1 MNDLQKYSRFSKSR
15 KKDKK
20 LSLSREVWVYT
31 RVSSK
36 NQQDNYSLEFQ
47 KEEAEKFAMV
57 NGYQIGKYF
66 GNEYESA
73 SSDFTRKEFHEL
85 ITAVRKSNKKPFG
98 ILVYV
103 ISRFSRTGGNAV
115 GIVND
120 LVERLGVHL
129 IEVNSGIDT
138 TTDEGKL
145 NVYGKLIEAKREN
158 QTRLKFTVPGM
169 KKFVKSGQYLG
180 KVPIGYDHFGPR
192 VVDPAKRGIVQ
203 KIIINEDGVKLKK
216 AWEWKLQG
224 LDDVE
229 IIKRL
234 DALGVKITKQNI
246 SSMWR
251 RAFYCGIQTNAFL
264 EGNPIKGKWEPL
276 VSEEVF
282 WGVQQILDGN
292 HQGYHIQTENEY
304 RPLVGTL
311 YCPKCGKKLT
321 GYLVR
326 KKKRHYYKCQK
337 CRGVS
342 IAADSSPK
350 VKNIGAHEMFISLL
364 SSYTMDEKYIQPFSM
379 QLQKTFQSMKAVTFM
394 ERESLDKTVIVLQAE
409 LDTLD
414 EKFAFGKIN
423 DEVLYNK
430 LRAKKLAEINAVRE
444 KLDDTEFEISNLSY
458 FIDKSIELSQNI
470 HKNWQLGNIEIRK
483 QIQKTVFPEGIF
495 VDTNSRTYLT
505 KKVNSLFLAKSQF
518 MKTSGDIKEKLPTKF
533 DEKSSLVAEGV
544 LSILETLITTRYSW
558 LHYYSCISAF
568 YDFCM

>member
-1 MNDLQKYSRFSKSR
+1 MNDLQKYNRFSKSR
-15 KKDKK
+15 KKEKN
-20 LSLSREVWVYT
+20 LSTSREVWVYT

-47 KEEAEKFAMV
+47 KEESEKFATA
-57 NGYQIGKYF
+57 NGYHIGKYF

-73 SSDFTRKEFHEL
+73 SSDFTRKEFQEL
-85 ITAVRKSNKKPFG
+85 ITTVKKSNKKPFG

-129 IEVNSGIDT
+129 IEVNSGTDT

-145 NVYGKLIEAKREN
+145 NIYSRLIEARREN

-169 KKFVKSGQYLG
+169 RKFVKSGHYLG
-180 KVPIGYDHFGPR
+180 KVPMGYDHWGPR
-192 VVDPAKRGIVQ
+192 VVDPAKRGITQ
-203 KIIINEDGVKLKK
+203 KIVINETGVKLRK

-234 DALGVKITKQNI
+234 KVLGVKITKQNI

-264 EGNPIKGKWEPL
+264 DGNPIKGKWEPL
-276 VSEEVF
+276 ISEEIF
-282 WGVQQILDGN
+282 WGVQHILDGN
-292 HQGYHIQTENEY
+292 HQGYHIQAENEF
-304 RPLVGTL
+304 RPLVGTVF
-311 YCPKCGKKLT
+311 CPKCGRKLT

-342 IAADSSPK
+342 IAADSSVI
-350 VKNIGAHEMFISLL
+350 VKTIGAHEMFLELL
-364 SSYTMDEKYIQPFSM
+364 SSFRMDDSFVQPFK
-379 QLQKTFQSMKAVTFM
+379 LALHNTFKSMKADSYR
-394 ERESLDKTVIVLQAE
+394 EKESLEKKICDLQAE
-409 LDTLD
+409 MDTLD
-414 EKFAFGKIN
+414 ERFGFGKIN
-423 DEVLYNK
+423 DEALYNK
-430 LRAKKLAEINAVRE
+430 LRTKKQAEINAVRE
-444 KLDDTEFEISNLSY
+444 KLDDSEIEISNLDY

-470 HKNWQLGNIEIRK
+470 HNYWELGSLDLK
-483 QIQKTVFPEGIF
+483 KKIQKMVFPEGIV
-495 VDTNSRTYLT
+495 VDTTNRRYLT
-505 KKVNSLFLAKSQF
+505 RKVNSLFYAKSQF
-518 MKTSGDIKEKLPTKF
+518 MRTIGDRKEKLLTKN
-533 DEKSSLVAEGV
+533 DEESSLVAEGV
-544 LSILETLITTRYSW
+544 LLIFSLIFLKSYASVQLINRK
-558 LHYYSCISAF
+558 
-568 YDFCM
+568 